1 MIGHSEQINGVKF
14 MPDLKRLVSVSSDGC
29 IFVWRLPPELTE
41 SMRGL
46 LEEMG
51 RLPFEAING
60 EINRNHGSIWSKTY
74 RIADPAPISLEKAL
88 EEAVRSPGERVAK
101 PKIKEELEPQVHKES
116 PSIQTEVQTDRKDEL
131 SDFNSTITGLPDWI
145 QAKMGRDISSS
156 RESDHQPQPPSG
168 RWAVNNDSLKPWISG
183 RKGPCVQGEPVD
195 YDKPS
200 GEETL
205 SVEDVEDNVDQEEN
219 PEYSAVSGTDP
230 SVEPIDTEMEEGK
243 TENEESLTSI
253 NPRVSL
259 SSKYWSKS
267 QLENISK
274 MTMQICMQQQD
285 LLNIKQDKMQE
296 NLTQESEETKESS
309 SGTKEKE
316 IMLDLPCIFPREISL
331 TSGQQPNVASEE
343 DFDDTSKE
351 KKDDTL
357 TQGIQ
362 ERDEISLRREMLNTL
377 KELLEATRQ
386 NGRLLMTLDSS
397 IKKNTM
403 VLQNLAD
410 LQREK
415 LREEESC

>member
-1 MIGHSEQINGVKF
+1 M
-14 MPDLKRLVSVSSDGC
+14 D
-29 IFVWRLPPELTE
+29 T
-41 SMRGL
+41 
-46 LEEMG
+46 
-51 RLPFEAING
+51 
-60 EINRNHGSIWSKTY
+60 
-74 RIADPAPISLEKAL
+74 
-88 EEAVRSPGERVAK
+88 AK
-101 PKIKEELEPQVHKES
+101 IQEELEPQVHEES
-116 PSIQTEVQTDRKDEL
+116 PSIQTEVQAPRKEEL
-131 SDFNSTITGLPDWI
+131 PDFNSTITGLPGWI
-145 QAKMGRDISSS
+145 QAKMGRDISTSG
-156 RESDHQPQPPSG
+156 ESDHQPQPPSG
-168 RWAVNNDSLKPWISG
+168 RWAVNNDSLKSWISG
-183 RKGPCVQGEPVD
+183 RKGPCVQGEPRG
-195 YDKPS
+195 YYKPP

-205 SVEDVEDNVDQEEN
+205 PVEDVEDNVEQEEN
-219 PEYSAVSGTDP
+219 PEDSTVSGNDP
-230 SVEPIDTEMEEGK
+230 SVEPVDTDTEEGK
-243 TENEESLTSI
+243 SENEESLTSI

-316 IMLDLPCIFPREISL
+316 IMLDLPCIFPQEISS